1 MPEPVSLTTDPE
13 IPMRIEYEIHL
24 RTECEHSQNHAV
36 DVRED
41 HVLPCGEI
49 ESEYVEGHIFRNRED
64 AEAKWI
70 ALGKTYRDKLQRGNG
85 GIIDHQNWIDGTSRI
100 TEVMPEP

>member
-1 MPEPVSLTTDPE
+1 
-13 IPMRIEYEIHL
+13 MRIEYEIHL
-24 RTECEHSQNHAV
+24 RTECEYSQNQNYVV

-49 ESEYVEGHIFRNRED
+49 EIEYVKGLVFRSRED
-64 AEAKWI
+64 AEAEWI
-70 ALGKTYRDKLQRGNG
+70 ALGKTYRDKLQRGDG

-100 TEVMPEP
+100 TEVNPEP